1 MSYKI
6 IKPLEG
12 NVCPLCGKM
21 AYVEESD
28 ELRDIRYSVWC
39 SSTDCPKNKVARYS
53 RKKEK
58 AVRDFLK
65 TP

>member
-12 NVCPLCGKM
+12 HVCPLCGKM

-39 SSTDCPKNKVARYS
+39 GSEGCPKNKVARYS
-53 RKKEK
+53 RKRHT
-58 AVRDFLK
+58 AIMDFLR
-65 TP
+65 P